1 MSLDLFYWTLVVLLG
16 LAIGSFLNVV
26 IHRLPRMMEAQWA
39 AAMDAETNTNAD
51 TDADATTAGQQ
62 AHAHATV
69 TSPDG
74 AYNIAV
80 PSSHCPHCGHALS
93 WHENIP
99 VISYL
104 WLKGRCQQCHAPIGW
119 RYPAIELVC
128 AALFA
133 WNFAQ
138 HGLSASALAWSGFA
152 AALIALAAIDA
163 DTTLLPDAIT
173 QPLVWSGLLA
183 ASWGLS
189 QVSLSTALWG
199 AVVGY
204 LFLWSVYWLFKL
216 ITGKEGMGQ
225 GDFKLLAALGA
236 WLGWPALLS
245 LVLIASLTGVAYGLW
260 LRLRQRMP
268 QDGQM
273 PFGPFLALA
282 GVWVMVLGPL
292 PLIQI

>member
-1 MSLDLFYWTLVVLLG
+1 MGLDLFSWTLVVLLG

-26 IHRLPRMMEAQWA
+26 IHRLPRMMQAQWA
-39 AAMDAETNTNAD
+39 AEMAQDAQALGLDNSER
-51 TDADATTAGQQ
+51 DAQ
-62 AHAHATV
+62 AL
-69 TSPDG
+69 PKG
-74 AYNIAV
+74 PYNIAL
-80 PSSHCPHCGHALS
+80 PHSHCPHCQHELS
-93 WHENIP
+93 WTENIP
-99 VISYL
+99 VLSYV
-104 WLKGRCQQCHAPIGW
+104 WLKGRCKQCHAPIGW
-119 RYPAIELVC
+119 RYPAIEILC
-128 AALFA
+128 AVLFA
-133 WNFAQ
+133 WVFAQ
-138 HGLSASALAWSGFA
+138 HGLSASAFAWAGFA
-152 AALIALAAIDA
+152 AALLALAAIDA

-183 ASWGLS
+183 ASLGLS
-189 QVSLSTALWG
+189 QIGLNTALSG
-199 AVVGY
+199 AVAGY

-282 GVWVMVLGPL
+282 GLWVMAFGPQPFIL
-292 PLIQI
+292 V